1 MMSNSKISV
10 DYIIV
15 GQGIAGTLMH
25 FALKKRG
32 EKVLIID
39 NHHKGS
45 ATKVAA
51 GGINP
56 ITGKRYVKSWRF
68 EELISA
74 AKKTYREL
82 EQLLDIEIFKDRN
95 IFRILKNAGEE
106 NTWLGRSG
114 DPLYADYFVENPSVN
129 EFEEHLN
136 SFPSIGEIRNGA
148 QVNISHLVEKYRTHL
163 LINEEL
169 ISESFDYEKLEI
181 NPKIK
186 YKNIEATNLL
196 FCEGAAS
203 SNNPFFNYLPFE
215 LSKGEALTIKISNSK
230 LEKILRHKVSIVP
243 TTPENYWVGAS
254 NDWEFS
260 DDTPTQKGKE
270 ELEGY
275 LKQILK
281 STYQIVDHKAAI
293 RPTVKDRRPL
303 LGKHPSHDNLFIFNG
318 LGTKGASLGPALSE
332 IMSDFLLNKKTL
344 WEEIDIKRYEKLYLP
359 Q

>member
-1 MMSNSKISV
+1 MISHSKISV
-10 DYIIV
+10 DSIIV

-32 EKVLIID
+32 KKVIIID

-68 EELISA
+68 EELMPV
-74 AKKTYREL
+74 AKETYRAL
-82 EQLLDIEIFKDRN
+82 EQLLDIAIFKDRN

-114 DPLYADYFVENPSVN
+114 DPLYSDYFVENPTVN
-129 EFEEHLN
+129 EFGEHLN
-136 SFPSIGEIRNGA
+136 SFPSVGEIRNGA
-148 QVNISHLVEKYRTHL
+148 QVNISHLVEKYRAHL
-163 LINEEL
+163 LKNEEL
-169 ISESFDYEKLEI
+169 ISESFEFEKLEI
-181 NPKIK
+181 NPKIE
-186 YKNIEATNLL
+186 YKNLEAERLI
-196 FCEGAAS
+196 FCDGAAS
-203 SNNPFFNYLPFE
+203 RNNPFFKYLPFE
-215 LSKGEALTIKISNSK
+215 VSKGEALNIKISNSK

-254 NDWEFS
+254 NDWDFV

-275 LKQILK
+275 LNQILK
-281 STYQIVDHKAAI
+281 SKYQIVDHKAAI

-303 LGKHPSHDNLFIFNG
+303 LGKHPVHHNLFIFNG
-318 LGTKGASLGPALSE
+318 LGTKGASLAPALSE
-332 IMSDFLLNKKTL
+332 KMSDFLLNKKTL